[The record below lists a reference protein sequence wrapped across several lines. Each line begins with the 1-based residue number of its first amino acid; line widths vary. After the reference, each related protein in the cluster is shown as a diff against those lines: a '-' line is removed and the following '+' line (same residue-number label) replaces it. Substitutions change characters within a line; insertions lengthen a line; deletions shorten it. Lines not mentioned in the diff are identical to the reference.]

1 MAPDIRVRTQ
11 ASAIALIAVCAML
24 ASARPAA
31 AQQTLNVSLGYFTV
45 RGEDARVERDVLNE
59 NRNVLAF
66 DVSDFNGAAVGAEWL
81 VPLGRY
87 VEAGAGVGFSRR
99 TVDSVYE
106 RFTDR
111 DGSEIEQQLR
121 LRVVPMA
128 FTVRVLPLGQS
139 SPVQPYF
146 GAGLGLFAWRY
157 SESGEFVDFQRGS
170 AIFREQYVASGSE
183 RGPIVL
189 GGLRFAGD
197 SMSSGVEIRYQ
208 GADAS
213 LGRPFSSLQRNPRI
227 DLGGWTYQVTIG
239 WRFGA

>member
-1 MAPDIRVRTQ
+1 M
-11 ASAIALIAVCAML
+11 AIALLAAAAVL
-24 ASARPAA
+24 ASAWPAS

-66 DVSDFNGAAVGAEWL
+66 DIGDFNGPAIGGEWL

-87 VEAGAGVGFSRR
+87 FEAGAGVGFSRR
-99 TVDSVYE
+99 TVDSFYE

-111 DGSEIEQQLR
+111 DGSDIEQRLR
-121 LRVVPMA
+121 LRMVPVA

-139 SPVQPYF
+139 SPVQPYV
-146 GAGLGLFAWRY
+146 GGGLGLFNWRY
-157 SESGEFVDFQRGS
+157 SESGEFVDFQRGN

-183 RGPIVL
+183 TGPIIL

-197 SMSSGVEIRYQ
+197 SMSSGFEIRYQ
-208 GADAS
+208 GADAP
-213 LGRPFSSLQRNPRI
+213 LGRPFSGLQREPRI
-227 DLGGWTYQVTIG
+227 DLGGWTYQLTIG